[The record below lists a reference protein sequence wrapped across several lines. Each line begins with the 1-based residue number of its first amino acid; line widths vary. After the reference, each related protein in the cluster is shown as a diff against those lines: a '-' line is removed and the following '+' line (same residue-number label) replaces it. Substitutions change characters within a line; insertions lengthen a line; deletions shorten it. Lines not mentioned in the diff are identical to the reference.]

1 MAEKARS
8 IRVRLSEGEW
18 QSVKDRAAALG
29 CSASSY
35 VRHAVA
41 AYALASDEAG
51 GLRAEL
57 ADARAARERE
67 VGKLRDALED
77 APELEAELAGR
88 IADLAERFQA
98 VLAAPWWRRGAVAAR
113 LLGPGA
119 R

>member
-51 GLRAEL
+51 GVPMSPSREFVSKLHPFL
-57 ADARAARERE
+57 HDPGHARPPR
-67 VGKLRDALED
+67 
-77 APELEAELAGR
+77 GR
-88 IADLAERFQA
+88 R
-98 VLAAPWWRRGAVAAR
+98 RRGAGPLPGPRRQAR
-113 LLGPGA
+113 
-119 R
+119 

>member
-57 ADARAARERE
+57 A
-67 VGKLRDALED
+67 
-77 APELEAELAGR
+77 GR
-88 IADLAERFQA
+88 Q
-98 VLAAPWWRRGAVAAR
+98 G
-113 LLGPGA
+113 GQGA
-119 R
+119 RGGQAQGRPGGRPRA